1 MINSFMPITLFS
13 DLNSLDK
20 IWLYLLKKLNSLKKK
35 KDVTTK
41 PDSVTGKFHQ
51 RFKEELNSRSLA
63 LVAGA
68 TVSAPL
74 FQGPNIREEILLA
87 QLGPRRH
94 FKKNQII
101 RSQ

>member
-13 DLNSLDK
+13 NLNSLDK

-35 KDVTTK
+35 KK

-51 RFKEELNSRSLA
+51 RFKEELNGRSLA

-101 RSQ
+101 HSQ